1 MSIATVA
8 IAAAAESLA
17 LCVGLGSGG
26 VSSSS
31 CGGRKGRRRR
41 PRSGGG
47 WVWVC
52 LLAGLGLPRALL
64 VWLRVYRVRNSL
76 QTKPRGR
83 PMWNSELDW
92 ITIQKYCSYE
102 TKSSEKIKSF
112 FRQFFLIKHGT
123 NEGAY
128 NARTLSMSIYERLCL
143 TYLKICK
150 VTTDHLVIDRGCVWI
165 MGYKRW
171 D

>member
-8 IAAAAESLA
+8 IAAADESLA

-64 VWLRVYRVRNSL
+64 VWLRVYRVRNEAARPAHVEFGIGL
-76 QTKPRGR
+76 DHNTKILLLR
-83 PMWNSELDW
+83 NKE
-92 ITIQKYCSYE
+92 
-102 TKSSEKIKSF
+102 F
-112 FRQFFLIKHGT
+112 
-123 NEGAY
+123 
-128 NARTLSMSIYERLCL
+128 
-143 TYLKICK
+143 
-150 VTTDHLVIDRGCVWI
+150 
-165 MGYKRW
+165 
-171 D
+171 